1 MVAGPYSKGL
11 LETSEDDWDI
21 ILDVGLRGP
30 FLGCQRA
37 VRQMMTQEPRG
48 EVRGRV
54 INISSQHGMVGA
66 PGHVAY
72 SAMKGG
78 VVNLTRQIAVD
89 FAEHGIVC
97 NAIAPGK
104 IVVPREGGQDPELHL
119 VRLRAHALA
128 APGRARGR
136 RRTGAS
142 SWPRTTAAS

>member
-1 MVAGPYSKGL
+1 ML
-11 LETSEDDWDI
+11 
-21 ILDVGLRGP
+21 
-30 FLGCQRA
+30 
-37 VRQMMTQEPRG
+37 TQEPRG

-66 PGHVAY
+66 PGNVAY

-104 IVVPREGGQDPELHL
+104 IVVPREGGQDPELLAYAYARTPWPRLGEPEDVAALGSLPGLGRVPLHDRRERAHRRRIHGVLGNAL
-119 VRLRAHALA
+119 VR
-128 APGRARGR
+128 
-136 RRTGAS
+136 
-142 SWPRTTAAS
+142 